1 MKNWLAGIIGGIGI
15 VSLVCGILLKVK
27 GSMAMSIVG
36 GADGPTS
43 IFIAGK
49 VTDDF
54 FSLFTIFSV
63 ILAGLS
69 IILFLARKK

>member
-15 VSLVCGILLKVK
+15 VGLVCGILFKVK
-27 GSMAMSIVG
+27 SSITVPIIG

-49 VTDDF
+49 AADGF
-54 FSLFTIFSV
+54 FAKL
-63 ILAGLS
+63 ILSGIGLVGLS
-69 IILFLARKK
+69 ILLFLARKK